1 MYSLTEKSNS
11 MFIIITQWP
20 FFIAL
25 VPTKQIRENYV
36 KSEMGYLKLTSIV

>member
-25 VPTKQIRENYV
+25 VPTKQMRQIMLNQRWD
-36 KSEMGYLKLTSIV
+36 I